1 MRWRRVG
8 RAFFFPPLATF
19 REKLVQTKRGWVVVR
34 PGPGPGLFP
43 QQLSQSANQRSSEP
57 PDECEALVNL
67 QGWMKGRCCRRR
79 MSAVTHICAEGRIQ
93 RRRSHRA
100 FSKAVKCS
108 LAVVVVLLRVLG
120 KLLVLLTCDH
130 LLCSAQPAQRAQSTW
145 TTTSPWCVSGSWWA
159 WPTLPPCSA

>member
-1 MRWRRVG
+1 M
-8 RAFFFPPLATF
+8 
-19 REKLVQTKRGWVVVR
+19 VR
-34 PGPGPGLFP
+34 PGPGPGLFLQHP
-43 QQLSQSANQRSSEP
+43 PSPGSQQLSQSAKQRSSEP

-67 QGWMKGRCCRRR
+67 QGWMKGWCCGRR
-79 MSAVTHICAEGRIQ
+79 MSAVTHICAEGRIL
-93 RRRSHRA
+93 RVSGEGRHRA
-100 FSKAVKCS
+100 FSEAVKYS